1 MVLGGASL
9 ILGEASLVLGEASL
23 VLGEASL
30 VLGEASL
37 VLGEASLVLGEAS
50 LVLGEASL
58 VLGGASLVLGETSL
72 ILGEAS
78 TVMEIPA
85 FIQNRPKTRHAW
97 QGLGMECGLSQLA
110 AGGRMKKGRDDFAAG
125 WSGTALRAE
134 PQPGMGTIR
143 VPVAPFRLGWTN
155 GAKGV

>member
-1 MVLGGASL
+1 MYKFSQFRVEIGKEHQNIVKSVIVMPKPVISITIDGASM
-9 ILGEASLVLGEASL
+9 
-23 VLGEASL
+23 
-30 VLGEASL
+30 
-37 VLGEASLVLGEAS
+37 
-50 LVLGEASL
+50 VLGEASL
-58 VLGGASLVLGETSL
+58 VLGGASLILGEASL

-85 FIQNRPKTRHAW
+85 FIQNRPKTRPAW
-97 QGLGMECGLSQLA
+97 QGLGMERGLSQLA
-110 AGGRMKKGRDDFAAG
+110 AGGRTRKGRDDLAAG

-134 PQPGMGTIR
+134 PRPGMGTIR